1 MHKYKRNIHELVIVL
16 VVIISVKSMYISVK
30 LRERFMVFNLMSF
43 KVYQRSISNP
53 YCIVLLKY
61 DLTHKADKTYGW
73 KYFTR
78 VLQIF
83 ALGVLHP
90 ASSLRI
96 PSKRL
101 APTTKR
107 SLHIRGFKPRPRRVP
122 KISTQICYCMLY
134 SVEI

>member
-1 MHKYKRNIHELVIVL
+1 
-16 VVIISVKSMYISVK
+16 
-30 LRERFMVFNLMSF
+30 MSF

-83 ALGVLHP
+83 VLGVLHP

-96 PSKRL
+96 PSKWL
-101 APTTKR
+101 APTMKR
-107 SLHIRGFKPRPRRVP
+107 SLHIRGFKRDVP
-122 KISTQICYCMLY
+122 LRLARKYVTVCCTRWKFNDYKKVGIDL
-134 SVEI
+134 